1 MENLDKLMECLGF
14 NDRSVKDFASGI
26 PFKSRKSDIMVKIRK
41 VGEIAPINS
50 NLYALFYI
58 LSIAFSV
65 LVIRLFVLIEAKNT
79 LLVTIFTDLV
89 IDYSDQLIDGFRMIS
104 LLVSALICMGI
115 YFLIH
120 HFKNEKKFS

>member
-26 PFKSRKSDIMVKIRK
+26 PFNSRKSDIMVKIRK
-41 VGEIAPINS
+41 VGELAPINS

-120 HFKNEKKFS
+120 HLKNEKKFS